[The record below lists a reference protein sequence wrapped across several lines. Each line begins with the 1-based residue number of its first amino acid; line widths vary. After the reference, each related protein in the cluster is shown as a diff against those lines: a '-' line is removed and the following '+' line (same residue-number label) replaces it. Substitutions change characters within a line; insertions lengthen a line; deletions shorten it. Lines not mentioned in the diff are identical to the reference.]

1 MKWGEIT
8 VFLSMCLMCVFALIC
23 VMIEGA
29 RTAGSRFY
37 FQVAVNGSLDT
48 LFSQYHRELWKQYRI
63 LGLYYES
70 EMDLTERLET
80 YVEKYLSVENWYPIQ
95 LGSVDIE
102 DCITLTDQG
111 GDFLTQEILDYMRYG
126 IWDSLDLKP
135 EEGEQFFK
143 DVREAAKAGVLTGR
157 YSGHEKEVQSLE
169 KAVEDILNCVKNQES
184 CEEHIRQALEDD
196 DIRGFFREAK
206 GFRKEAKRMDSLL
219 TKYENRAAKLKNA
232 LSDSKSYLSQIQEN
246 FQEDRRQLL
255 EEQMNPYMTYVEED
269 GRRYQELLCQKT
281 YSLQNLELLERTEE
295 MAKELEESRDEEE
308 EDREEFSLEPA
319 VQIWEEFCHTKLDL
333 TYGKGDKEK
342 QGFLEQVRNL
352 AEGNLLAFV
361 LPEGMEVSKAS
372 LPARLPSSL
381 PMEDSKQTRSFVDQ
395 ILINQYCGEFFLH
408 ALSQEKREVQYEIEY
423 LLQGHSTDKRNLEE
437 TIGEIFLIRQGLYL
451 IHILSDTGKREE
463 AKALAAVITGA
474 VGLAPLLE
482 VMACFIMVVW
492 AMGEAVMD
500 IRSLLSGG
508 KVPLWKNTEDW
519 KLGLEGLLSMG
530 KEKRCPD
537 SGQEGKGFSY
547 ETYLKLLLL
556 VLPSAQK
563 QKRKLDVIQMN
574 LQRKEPEFSLD
585 SCAYQ
590 VDIHGKACGRHVFF
604 ALPLV
609 ENFVNGEQGYPLE
622 ALSQKAY

>member
-1 MKWGEIT
+1 MKRGEIT

-269 GRRYQELLCQKT
+269 GRRYQELLCQTVRDASKILLPHC
-281 YSLQNLELLERTEE
+281 SLQKNR
-295 MAKELEESRDEEE
+295 
-308 EDREEFSLEPA
+308 
-319 VQIWEEFCHTKLDL
+319 
-333 TYGKGDKEK
+333 
-342 QGFLEQVRNL
+342 
-352 AEGNLLAFV
+352 
-361 LPEGMEVSKAS
+361 
-372 LPARLPSSL
+372 
-381 PMEDSKQTRSFVDQ
+381 
-395 ILINQYCGEFFLH
+395 
-408 ALSQEKREVQYEIEY
+408 Y
-423 LLQGHSTDKRNLEE
+423 LLRL
-437 TIGEIFLIRQGLYL
+437 R
-451 IHILSDTGKREE
+451 
-463 AKALAAVITGA
+463 
-474 VGLAPLLE
+474 
-482 VMACFIMVVW
+482 
-492 AMGEAVMD
+492 
-500 IRSLLSGG
+500 
-508 KVPLWKNTEDW
+508 
-519 KLGLEGLLSMG
+519 
-530 KEKRCPD
+530 
-537 SGQEGKGFSY
+537 
-547 ETYLKLLLL
+547 
-556 VLPSAQK
+556 AQY
-563 QKRKLDVIQMN
+563 R
-574 LQRKEPEFSLD
+574 
-585 SCAYQ
+585 
-590 VDIHGKACGRHVFF
+590 
-604 ALPLV
+604 
-609 ENFVNGEQGYPLE
+609 
-622 ALSQKAY
+622 